1 MLYMDGLKKVRDELL
16 LHANGVAHIGVR
28 RSAIS
33 QKVWEHRREIRRLR
47 GLNEWRPVLSAGPQ
61 TIN

>member
-33 QKVWEHRREIRRLR
+33 QKVGNIDVKSGGCE
-47 GLNEWRPVLSAGPQ
+47 A
-61 TIN
+61 